1 MEEVRIKF
9 KTIFID
15 DVVPEE
21 KKIDE
26 LKKWCDQFNNSNLTP
41 EVDGK
46 SSGNLSFRTE
56 DGFIVTASG
65 LKTKEELT
73 KDSFVFVDN
82 YDVYNNTFYAE
93 GKQEPS
99 SESIMHFLIYNTRGD
114 VRAIFHGHNDSI
126 VENAEKLKIPVTEEE
141 QEPGTMEMANEVLS
155 IIGNNDFV
163 VIKNHGFVALGKTMK
178 EAGELALS
186 ILKKIK

>member
-1 MEEVRIKF
+1 MQELRIKL

-114 VRAIFHGHNDSI
+114 IRAIFHGHNDSI

-155 IIGNNDFV
+155 IIGNNNFV